1 MAYFTDVHKPRSY
14 RRKVFDSFEDALQV
28 LPDAEEYYSKKAYQ
42 KYFDKLQIECREVTP
57 WMQVGDWTLGHR
69 QEDEEYAE
77 NHK

>member
-1 MAYFTDVHKPRSY
+1 M
-14 RRKVFDSFEDALQV
+14 RKSIIQ
-28 LPDAEEYYSKKAYQ
+28 KKEYQ

-57 WMQVGDWTLGHR
+57 WMHVGDWTLGHR